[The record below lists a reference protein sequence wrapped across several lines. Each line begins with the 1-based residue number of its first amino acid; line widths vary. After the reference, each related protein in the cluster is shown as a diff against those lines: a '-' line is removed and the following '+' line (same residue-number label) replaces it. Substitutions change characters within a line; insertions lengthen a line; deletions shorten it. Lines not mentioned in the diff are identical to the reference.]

1 MNPYPR
7 AIKLLQYV
15 SVMTSFLLL
24 AQLLYLVIVHNQ
36 STDSQAAGMLADLM
50 IGDLSNYLLGMIF
63 IILSLSNIFIKR
75 GLIELKSIRLPS
87 LILTAAIV
95 IPSYILIPRMDYLR
109 ETALASGFPVMLSP
123 FARYFFLLNA
133 TKILMLVIQIFCSLI
148 ISWRLRR
155 LSLA

>member
-15 SVMTSFLLL
+15 SVMTIFLLL
-24 AQLLYLVIVHNQ
+24 AQLLYLVIVHIQ

-63 IILSLSNIFIKR
+63 IVLSLSNIFIKR
-75 GLIELKSIRLPS
+75 GLIDLKSIRLPS
-87 LILTAAIV
+87 LILIAAIV

-109 ETALASGFPVMLSP
+109 ETALDGGFPVILSP